1 MQRPAFED
9 GPDIRMRLEL
19 LKSVMRIKPGIEIVQ
34 ADNQSYRDTP
44 TRHVVDEPAPELLV
58 PERPTHRVNDTTA
71 GLLLI
76 RDVPDFLDAD
86 GVDLR
91 IPVGIQIELTNEL
104 LGQRSTGPFGQNGY
118 PGTDID
124 TWFKVRFGFSGFVRA
139 LVPGS
144 NTDDNIVFN
153 QEIGA
158 RKAGEDIDA
167 AFFDLFTKPA
177 GEFVQRDDVV
187 RMVLQGRRDDRQL
200 ELAIFGQEKNMV
212 LVNRLF
218 DWCAAFFPVRHQLID
233 TARIHHGAGND
244 MCPDFPAL
252 FENRDGKIFI
262 QFAEVISGGKTSGPA
277 TDNDDVDFQ
286 NIVLG

>member
-1 MQRPAFED
+1 MS
-9 GPDIRMRLEL
+9 LEL
-19 LKSVMRIKPGIEIVQ
+19 LKSFVLIEPGVEIVQ
-34 ADNQSYRDTP
+34 ANNQSYRDTP
-44 TRHVVDEPAPELLV
+44 IRHVVDESAAELLV
-58 PERPTHRVNDTTA
+58 PQRPSHRVNDTTA

-76 RDVPDFLDAD
+76 RDIPDFLDAD

-91 IPVGIQIELTNEL
+91 IPIGIQIELTNEL
-104 LGQRSTGPFGQNGY
+104 LGQRSTGPLGQYGY
-118 PGTDID
+118 PDADID
-124 TWFKVRFGFSGFVRA
+124 TGLKVRFGFSGFVRA
-139 LVPGS
+139 LVAGS
-144 NTDDNIVFN
+144 NADNNIVFN

-158 RKAGEDIDA
+158 RKAGEDVDA
-167 AFFDLFTKPA
+167 AFFDLFAKPA

-200 ELAIFGQEKNMV
+200 ELAISGQEKNMV
-212 LVNRLF
+212 LVNRFF
-218 DWCAAFFPVRHQLID
+218 DWCAAFFPVAHQLID
-233 TARIHHGAGND
+233 TARIHHGTGND

-262 QFAEVISGGKTSGPA
+262 QFAEVISGGKTSRAA